1 MCCFEQLFA
10 MAPTYLRSPLTFG
23 ILPARCPFASVRG
36 SLHLLSHLG
45 TTVWALSW
53 FGSPIQSLLGG
64 PLETLRKAFV
74 IDAKLS
80 SWITKVFFQI
90 HIYCMPSK
98 PISCLPPKT
107 NVALS
112 SQSAASKKKKNNF
125 VALTKSFPQLISR
138 RSELR
143 GRR

>member
-64 PLETLRKAFV
+64 PLETLRKAFCSRCQR
-74 IDAKLS
+74 KLLDYQS
-80 SWITKVFFQI
+80 LFLDPHLLHAFQAHFLPSPKNKCCLKLTKRQ
-90 HIYCMPSK
+90 
-98 PISCLPPKT
+98 
-107 NVALS
+107 
-112 SQSAASKKKKNNF
+112 QKKGNHF
-125 VALTKSFPQLISR
+125 ALTKSFPQLISR
-138 RSELR
+138 RSEL